1 MTSDNPSADS
11 TLEVVSARFAD
22 LVAQDYQNRQLD
34 QITKSFFAVNS
45 EDMLS
50 TALVQGLTQRGGVR
64 QASYYRHLG
73 DGIVGALIRRSLRSA
88 AFGDQVK
95 HAICRRLVDIQVE
108 CAIVVGFALGQ
119 LCGGAGA
126 GCIQRHR

>member
-1 MTSDNPSADS
+1 MAPRDLSLLRQLARARREIMISSDNPSADS

-73 DGIVGALIRRSLRSA
+73 DGKFSLIY
-88 AFGDQVK
+88 
-95 HAICRRLVDIQVE
+95 
-108 CAIVVGFALGQ
+108 
-119 LCGGAGA
+119 
-126 GCIQRHR
+126 QRGPSPILEREF